1 MSDSSFPCPACG
13 APVIPEA
20 GQEVMACP
28 YCDTTLTIPP
38 KLRRKKSESAVR
50 TETAAPKSKDPFS
63 AAASVRLDEKSTER
77 SKRESELLTG
87 ALRSAQPIARGAARL
102 YNCWV
107 LAKYFLPGIL
117 IFLAITC
124 SLACIA
130 SIVLGLFLGQKL
142 G

>member
-1 MSDSSFPCPACG
+1 MSDSFPCPACG
-13 APVIPEA
+13 APVDPEA
-20 GQEVMACP
+20 GQEAMACP
-28 YCDTTLTIPP
+28 YCDTNLIIPP
-38 KLRRKKSESAVR
+38 KLRRKKAAAAR
-50 TETAAPKSKDPFS
+50 TESPTPKPKDPFS
-63 AAASVRLDEKSTER
+63 AAASVRLDEKVAER

-87 ALRSAQPIARGAARL
+87 ALRSAQPMARGAARL
-102 YNCWV
+102 YNFWV

-130 SIVLGLFLGQKL
+130 SIILGLFLGQKL

>member
-1 MSDSSFPCPACG
+1 MSDSFPCPACG
-13 APVIPEA
+13 APVAPEA

-28 YCDTTLTIPP
+28 YCDTTLTIPAG
-38 KLRRKKSESAVR
+38 LRRKKATRVR
-50 TETAAPKSKDPFS
+50 KEPVASKPKDPFS
-63 AAASVRLDEKSTER
+63 AAASVRLDEKAVER
-77 SKRESELLTG
+77 GKRESELLTG
-87 ALRSAQPIARGAARL
+87 ALRSAQPVARGAARL
-102 YNCWV
+102 YNFWV

>member
-13 APVIPEA
+13 APVTPEA

-28 YCDTTLTIPP
+28 YCDTTLTIPNG
-38 KLRRKKSESAVR
+38 LRRKKTIRVREGPAVLK
-50 TETAAPKSKDPFS
+50 PKDPFS
-63 AAASVRLDEKSTER
+63 AAASVRLDENSTER

-102 YNCWV
+102 YNFWV